1 MEKVSN
7 AAREYASEAAR
18 LGIVD
23 AVEKR
28 CDETKAAKGASR
40 AHGKSHKVVVVGQIS
55 CGEGE
60 VDSTETVLAATT
72 ETKQLT
78 GLSALTES
86 IKLERSIALEKK
98 RKSDPFIVFDDDNN
112 EVEDPSEEYTAEA
125 LGEELFLKK
134 NILIAI

>member
-1 MEKVSN
+1 MEKVAN

-23 AVEKR
+23 VVEKS
-28 CDETKAAKGASR
+28 CDETKAGKGAPKV
-40 AHGKSHKVVVVGQIS
+40 HGKSHKVVVLGQTS

-60 VDSTETVLAATT
+60 VENTEALLAAA

-78 GLSALTES
+78 GLATLTGS
-86 IKLERSIALEKK
+86 NKLERFIALEKK
-98 RKSDPFIVFDDDNN
+98 RKSDPFIVFDNNSN

-125 LGEELFLKK
+125 LGEEFRKTC
-134 NILIAI
+134 